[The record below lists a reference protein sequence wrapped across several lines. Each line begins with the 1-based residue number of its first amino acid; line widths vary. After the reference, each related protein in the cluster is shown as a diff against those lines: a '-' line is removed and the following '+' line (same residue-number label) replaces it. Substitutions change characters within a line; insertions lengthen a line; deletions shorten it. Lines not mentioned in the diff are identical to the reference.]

1 MNRKPC
7 SPATSIL
14 EIELEPAMM
23 QHQLR
28 KFLVAETLEGFYV
41 VVELEWLGGS
51 LDQLYLA
58 TRRERTK
65 PRLFKDLN
73 RLNDLLKRLFPKG
86 NIEILRNM
94 NLPKLV
100 K

>member
-14 EIELEPAMM
+14 EIELEPATM

-28 KFLVAETLEGFYV
+28 KFLVADTVDGFYV

-51 LDQLYLA
+51 VDQLYLV
-58 TRRERTK
+58 TRRERTT

-86 NIEILRNM
+86 NIEIFRNM
-94 NLPKLV
+94 KLPK
-100 K
+100 KAK